1 MMNEK
6 EAIKIINNMPNC
18 FPWEVEALYMAI
30 KALEQQSC
38 EDCISKEA
46 VIEWLKDKDI
56 IKTKNQEENARRELT
71 YLTSVTPSYSGVKT
85 ELKPS
90 ENCINRDDAI
100 ELIAGAD
107 ETNGNE
113 PVFSGKQVIKML
125 KGLPS
130 VTPKTRWIPV
140 SERLPEEET
149 DVLICNENGDIEITS
164 GSYSTELEN
173 YFMWYTSG
181 WRFGEVI
188 AWQPLPERYKAES
201 EN

>member
-1 MMNEK
+1 MTNK
-6 EAIKIINNMPNC
+6 DY
-18 FPWEVEALYMAI
+18 VS
-30 KALEQQSC
+30 Q
-38 EDCISKEA
+38 EA

-56 IKTKNQEENARRELT
+56 IKTKNQEENARRELVF
-71 YLTSVTPSYSGVKT
+71 LSSAMQ
-85 ELKPS
+85 KPC
-90 ENCINRDDAI
+90 EDCISRDDSI

-130 VTPKTRWIPV
+130 VTPKARWIPV

-149 DVLICNENGDIEITS
+149 DVLVCNENGDMEITS
-164 GSYSTELEN
+164 GSYSTELNN

-188 AWQPLPERYKAES
+188 AWMPLPEPYKES
-201 EN
+201 EEV

>member
-30 KALEQQSC
+30 KALEQQPC
-38 EDCISKEA
+38 EDCIS
-46 VIEWLKDKDI
+46 
-56 IKTKNQEENARRELT
+56 
-71 YLTSVTPSYSGVKT
+71 
-85 ELKPS
+85 
-90 ENCINRDDAI
+90 RDDAI

-107 ETNGNE
+107 ETNRNE

-173 YFMWYTSG
+173 YFIWYTSG